1 MTLSNPREKRVVRL
15 EKVGVPHCKI
25 RPVRLDHSPLLIL
38 YVGMERFVNQEHVPV
53 GTYPAAKREIA
64 IHVLNVSVWRGRSAK
79 PESI

>member
-1 MTLSNPREKRVVRL
+1 
-15 EKVGVPHCKI
+15 
-25 RPVRLDHSPLLIL
+25 
-38 YVGMERFVNQEHVPV
+38 MERFVNQEHVPV